1 MSTDRDQTRRRV
13 VIGLNAVSG
22 AESSVAAGATLAAAI
37 EAEMVGVFQ
46 RREAMLDAAELPFSR
61 VVRAGS
67 SIAAPVSRGAMEQ
80 AITRREGVCRKVLS
94 VRAERLRVRWSF
106 RSAPEE
112 AETLLEAESLENDLV
127 VLPRT
132 SGETGMP
139 VAFDRTSRAA
149 LQRAAGIVFADAG
162 NAGGP
167 VVAIDDGDAIGAET
181 VRLATRIADV
191 TGADLD
197 LLAIAASAEDAGAIA
212 DRAREIAH
220 RRHTLR
226 IERYPPGAVT
236 SIANALHRLVPSF
249 VVADLKG
256 DPFGDEAAQRV
267 LLRAARAPVV
277 LLRDRPKV
285 S

>member
-1 MSTDRDQTRRRV
+1 MDRDATRRRV

-37 EAEMVGVFQ
+37 EAEMVGIFQ

-61 VVRAGS
+61 VVQAGS
-67 SIAAPVSRGAMEQ
+67 SAPAPVSRGAMAQ
-80 AITRREGVCRKVLS
+80 AISRREGVCRKVMS

-106 RSAPEE
+106 QSAPDE
-112 AETLLEAESLENDLV
+112 AETLLAAEALENDLV

-132 SGETGMP
+132 RGEAGMP
-139 VAFDRTSRAA
+139 AVFDRMSRTA

-162 NAGGP
+162 HAGGP

-181 VRLATRIADV
+181 VRLAARIADV
-191 TGADLD
+191 TGADLNV
-197 LLAIAASAEDAGAIA
+197 LAIAATPPEGKAIA
-212 DRAREIAH
+212 DRAHDIAH
-220 RRHTLR
+220 RGHTLR
-226 IERYPPGAVT
+226 VERYPPGAVA
-236 SIANALHRLVPSF
+236 SIANTLHRLAPSF
-249 VVADLKG
+249 VVADLNG
-256 DPFGDEAAQRV
+256 DPFGDEAALRM

-277 LLRDRPKV
+277 LLRDRPEG